1 MYKEKKFFGLLALLL
16 MGCGSMVAQSKLA
29 PMVSAYV
36 QQAKT
41 KRAASAEEQK
51 PGLFM
56 VNVQADAN
64 PDEVSGQ
71 IAGMGAEV
79 KAAMGHMLM
88 VAATAEQL
96 PEIARLEG
104 VLNIAKGTK
113 PLLKLDK
120 SRQVTHADEVQN
132 GTGEQLPQAYNGD
145 GVIIGVID
153 SGFDFTHP
161 VFKDDK
167 GNLRIKAVYMS
178 GMTYTDGK
186 GQKAVIDGKELDGT
200 LFDTPEMILDTTQ
213 LKQTNTFH
221 GTHVA
226 GCAAASPV
234 ANVKGI
240 ADGNLAGI
248 APKAELILSETYADE
263 QQNKKYEGGTTDPEV
278 LNVINAMNYMEDYA
292 KKAGKPLL
300 VTMSMNTAVGPHDGT
315 SAESLAYKNFCDKGN
330 IMTIATGNEGGD
342 NCHVHKTIDANHP
355 LKVLFSRSNEYSV
368 INYLL
373 TNKPAKIRIFLYD
386 IVKKTEVATTEPH
399 LLENGID
406 SQAAISKEGEQA
418 REDELSKDLLK
429 LMKDGDGKSR
439 YNNSGGA
446 LAVKNGI
453 GETQDPKGG
462 TRHVTSTTIQ
472 TIGLMISSDTRLG
485 VEMTANEPVE
495 QRAWIN
501 SNSGGG
507 EFENVEGFDK
517 GSADVSVGDLC
528 TTGVPISVGS
538 WTANNLVVDEPG
550 GKPEAD
556 KKETVGDISKYTSYG
571 VDYAGHQHPFV
582 LTPGNCIYS
591 ASNSF
596 LSDEFNDVIAKQDFS
611 KQFKGQTTPRSYR
624 WVRANGTSMATP
636 IAAGIIA
643 LWLQAAHDKGITL
656 TIDKVK
662 DIIKESTD
670 TDEFTQKAGIRAGYG
685 KLNAYKGL
693 LKVLGLP
700 TAISELSQHQPQGMT
715 FRIADGLLY
724 AEGAEDG
731 TAVTL
736 YNLSGTIV
744 RQSQVAG
751 GAVSLDG
758 LQSGVYA
765 VQIGRLG
772 STLIRL

>member
-16 MGCGSMVAQSKLA
+16 MGCGSMLAQSKLA

-186 GQKAVIDGKELDGT
+186 GKKAVIDGKELDGT

-315 SAESLAYKNFCDKGN
+315 SAESLAYKYFCDKGN

-472 TIGLMISSDTRLG
+472 TIGTINSSDIRLG
-485 VEMTANEPVE
+485 IEMTASEPVE

-501 SNSGGG
+501 SNSGG
-507 EFENVEGFDK
+507 EFEDVEGFDK

-550 GKPEAD
+550 EKPEAD
-556 KKETVGDISKYTSYG
+556 KKETIGDISKYTSYG
-571 VDYAGHQHPFV
+571 IDYAGHHHPFV
-582 LTPGNCIYS
+582 VTPGHCIYS

-596 LSDEFNDVIAKQDFS
+596 MDDEFNDVIADQNFS
-611 KQFKGQTTPRSYR
+611 NQFKGQTTPRSYR
-624 WVRANGTSMATP
+624 WVKANGTSMATP

-662 DIIKESTD
+662 EIIEHSTE
-670 TDEFTQKAGIRAGYG
+670 TDEFTQKAGIRAGHG
-685 KLNAYKGL
+685 KLNAYKGIL
-693 LKVLGLP
+693 YVLGLP
-700 TAISELSQHQPQGMT
+700 TAISELSQHQPQGVT
-715 FRIADGLLY
+715 FRMADSRLY

-736 YNLSGTIV
+736 YNLSGAIV
-744 RQSQVAG
+744 RQTQVAG
-751 GAVSLDG
+751 GSISLDG
-758 LQSGVYA
+758 LQRGVYA

>member
-1 MYKEKKFFGLLALLL
+1 MNRTIKYLLALLL
-16 MGCGSMVAQSKLA
+16 MHGGSMMAQNKLD
-29 PMVSAYV
+29 PMVSSYV

-41 KRAASAEEQK
+41 RRAAAAEEQR

-56 VNVQADAN
+56 LNVQAHAD
-64 PDEVSGQ
+64 PDEVSTQ
-71 IAGMGAEV
+71 ITEKGAEV

-96 PEIARLEG
+96 TDIAQLEG
-104 VLNIAKGTK
+104 VANIAIGTK

-120 SRQVTHADEVQN
+120 SRQATHTDEVQS

-153 SGFDFTHP
+153 SGFDCTHP
-161 VFKDDK
+161 VFKDEN
-167 GNLRIKAVYMS
+167 GNLRIKAAFMP
-178 GMTYTDGK
+178 GMTYTEGRGK
-186 GQKAVIDGKELDGT
+186 KAVVNGKELEGT

-213 LKQTNTFH
+213 LKQTNSFH

-234 ANVKGI
+234 ASVKGT
-240 ADGNLAGI
+240 AGGNLAGI
-248 APKAELILSETYADE
+248 APKAELIMSETYGDE
-263 QQNKKYEGGTTDPEV
+263 QQKKKYEESTTDVEV
-278 LNVINAMNYMEDYA
+278 LNVVNAMNYMEDYA
-292 KKAGKPLL
+292 KKAGKPLI
-300 VTMSMNTAVGPHDGT
+300 VTMSMNTAAGPHDGT
-315 SAESLAYKNFCDKGN
+315 SAESLAYKYFCDRGN
-330 IMTIATGNEGGD
+330 IMTIASGNEGSEK
-342 NCHVHKTIDANHP
+342 CHVHKTIDADHP
-355 LKVLFSRSNEYSV
+355 LKVVLGRDKELGF

-386 IVKKTEVATTEPH
+386 IAKKTEVATTNTHE
-399 LLENGID
+399 LVNGIN
-406 SQAAISKEGEQA
+406 SQAAISKDGEEA
-418 REDELSKDLLK
+418 EKDELSKDLLK
-429 LMKDGDGKSR
+429 LMKDSEGKSR
-439 YNNSGGA
+439 YYNSGGA

-462 TRHVTSTTIQ
+462 TRHLTSTTIQ
-472 TIGLMISSDTRLG
+472 SIGTIISSDIRLG
-485 VEMTANEPVE
+485 VEITANESIE
-495 QRAWIN
+495 QRAWII
-501 SNSGGG
+501 SDSGN
-507 EFENVEGFDK
+507 EFVDAEGFDK
-517 GSADVSVGDLC
+517 GSAEVSVGDLC

-538 WTANNLVVDEPG
+538 WSANNLIVSEPG
-550 GKPEAD
+550 EKPTTD
-556 KKETVGDISKYTSYG
+556 GKETVGDISKYTSYG
-571 VDYAGHQHPFV
+571 IDYAGHQHPFV
-582 LTPGNCIYS
+582 VTPGNCVYS

-596 LSDEFNDVIAKQDFS
+596 VDDEFNDVIADQNFS
-611 KQFKGQTTPRSYR
+611 NQFKGQTTPRSYR
-624 WVRANGTSMATP
+624 WVKSDGTSMATP

-643 LWLQAAHDKGITL
+643 LWLQAAHDKGVTL

-662 DIIKESTD
+662 EIIKESTD

-715 FRIADGLLY
+715 FRIADGRLY

-736 YNLSGTIV
+736 YNLSGSIV

>member
-1 MYKEKKFFGLLALLL
+1 MKCLLALLL
-16 MGCGSMVAQSKLA
+16 MGGGSMMAQDKLS
-29 PMVSAYV
+29 PMVSSYV

-41 KRAASAEEQK
+41 RRAAAAEEQK

-56 VNVQADAN
+56 VRVQPNAN

-153 SGFDFTHP
+153 AGFDFTHP
-161 VFKDDK
+161 IFKDDK
-167 GNLRIKAVYMS
+167 GNLRIKAAYMS
-178 GMTYTDGK
+178 GMTYTEGRGK
-186 GQKAVIDGKELDGT
+186 KAVVDGKEVDGSI
-200 LFDTPEMILDTTQ
+200 FDTPDMILDTLQ

-221 GTHVA
+221 GVHVA

-234 ANVKGI
+234 ANVKGT
-240 ADGNLAGI
+240 AGGNLAGI
-248 APKAELILSETYADE
+248 APKAELIFSDTYADE
-263 QQNKKYEGGTTDPEV
+263 QQNKKYEGSTTNVEV
-278 LNVINAMNYMEDYA
+278 LNVINAMNYMEKYA
-292 KKAGKPLL
+292 KKAGKPMI

-315 SAESLAYKNFCDKGN
+315 SAESLAYKYFCDRGN
-330 IMTIATGNEGGD
+330 IMTIASGNEGGER
-342 NCHVHKTIDANHP
+342 CHVHKTIDADHP
-355 LKVLFSRSNEYSV
+355 LKVLLSRGNSYSF

-373 TNKPAKIRIFLYD
+373 TDKPVKIRIFLYD
-386 IVKKTEVATTEPH
+386 IEKKTEVATTGTHP
-399 LLENGID
+399 LANGIN
-406 SQAAISKEGEQA
+406 SQASISKEGEEA
-418 REDELSKDLLK
+418 GEDELSKDLLK
-429 LMKDGDGKSR
+429 LMKDSEGKSR
-439 YNNSGGA
+439 YYNSGGA
-446 LAVKNGI
+446 MAVKNGI
-453 GETQDPKGG
+453 GETQDPEGG
-462 TRHVTSTTIQ
+462 NRKLTTTTIQ
-472 TIGLMISSDTRLG
+472 AIGLIMSSDIRFG
-485 VEMTANEPVE
+485 VEMTADESIE
-495 QRAWIN
+495 QRAWVN
-501 SNSGGG
+501 SDSGG
-507 EFENVEGFDK
+507 EFENVEGFDQA
-517 GSADVSVGDLC
+517 SADVSVGDLC

-538 WTANNLVVDEPG
+538 WSANNLVVSEPG
-550 GKPEAD
+550 EKPTTDA
-556 KKETVGDISKYTSYG
+556 KETVGNISRYTSYG
-571 VDYAGHQHPFV
+571 IDYAGHKHPFV
-582 LTPGNCIYS
+582 VTPGHCVYS

-596 LSDEFNDVIAKQDFS
+596 MDDEFNDVIADQNFS
-611 KQFKGQTTPRSYR
+611 NQFKGQTTPRSYR
-624 WVRANGTSMATP
+624 WVKSNGTSMATP

-662 DIIKESTD
+662 EIIEHSTD
-670 TDEFTQKAGIRAGYG
+670 TDEFTQKAGIRAGHG
-685 KLNAYKGL
+685 KLNAYKGIL
-693 LKVLGLP
+693 YVLGLP
-700 TAISELSQHQPQGMT
+700 TAISELSQHQPEGVT
-715 FRIADGLLY
+715 FRMADSRLY

-736 YNLSGTIV
+736 YNLSGAIV
-744 RQSQVAG
+744 RQTQVAG
-751 GAVSLDG
+751 GCISLDG
-758 LQSGVYA
+758 LLRGVYA

>member
-1 MYKEKKFFGLLALLL
+1 MMKRTMKCLLALLL
-16 MGCGSMVAQSKLA
+16 IGGNMMAQNKLD
-29 PMVSAYV
+29 PMVNSYV

-41 KRAASAEEQK
+41 RRAAVAEEQK

-56 VNVQADAN
+56 VRVQPNAN
-64 PDEVSGQ
+64 PDEVGGQ
-71 IAGMGAEV
+71 IVGMGAEV

-96 PEIARLEG
+96 PAIAQLEG
-104 VLNIAKGTK
+104 VTNIAIGTK
-113 PLLKLDK
+113 PLLKLDT
-120 SRQVTHADEVQN
+120 SRQVTHADEVQS
-132 GTGEQLPQAYNGD
+132 GTGEQLPQAYNGE

-161 VFKDDK
+161 VFKDEN

-178 GMTYTDGK
+178 GMTYTEGRGK
-186 GQKAVIDGKELDGT
+186 KAVVDGKEVDGS
-200 LFDTPEMILDTTQ
+200 LFDTPGMILDTLQ

-226 GCAAASPV
+226 GCAAASPI

-240 ADGNLAGI
+240 AGGNLAGI
-248 APKAELILSETYADE
+248 APKAELIMSETYGDE
-263 QQNKKYEGGTTDPEV
+263 QQKKKYEGSTTDVEV
-278 LNVINAMNYMEDYA
+278 LNVINAMNYMEEYA
-292 KKAGKPLL
+292 KKAGKPLI
-300 VTMSMNTAVGPHDGT
+300 VTMSMNTAAGPHDGT
-315 SAESLAYKNFCDKGN
+315 SAESLAYKYFCDRGN
-330 IMTIATGNEGGD
+330 IMTIASGNEGSEK
-342 NCHVHKTIDANHP
+342 CHVHKTIDADHP
-355 LKVLFSRSNEYSV
+355 LKVLLGRDNEYSF

-373 TNKPAKIRIFLYD
+373 TDKPTKIRIFLYD
-386 IVKKTEVATTEPH
+386 IAKKTEVATTNTYE
-399 LLENGID
+399 LVNGIN
-406 SQAAISKEGEQA
+406 SQAAISKDGEEA
-418 REDELSKDLLK
+418 EKDDLSKDLLK
-429 LMKDGDGKSR
+429 LMKDSEGKSR
-439 YNNSGGA
+439 YYNSGGA

-462 TRHVTSTTIQ
+462 TRLLTTTTIIV
-472 TIGLMISSDTRLG
+472 IGKIISSDIRLG
-485 VEMTANEPVE
+485 VEITANESIE

-501 SNSGGG
+501 SNSGN
-507 EFENVEGFDK
+507 EFEDAEGFDK

-538 WTANNLVVDEPG
+538 WTANNLVVDKPG
-550 GKPEAD
+550 EKPEPD
-556 KKETVGDISKYTSYG
+556 KKETVGDISSYTSYG
-571 VDYAGHQHPFV
+571 IDYAGHQHPFV
-582 LTPGNCIYS
+582 VTPGNCVYS

-596 LSDEFNDVIAKQDFS
+596 VDDEFNDVIADQNFS
-611 KQFKGQTTPRSYR
+611 NQFKGQTTPRSYR
-624 WVRANGTSMATP
+624 WVKSNGTSMATP
-636 IAAGIIA
+636 VAAGIIA

-662 DIIKESTD
+662 EIIEHSTD
-670 TDEFTQKAGIRAGYG
+670 TDEFTQKAGIRAGHG
-685 KLNAYKGL
+685 KLNAYKGIL
-693 LKVLGLP
+693 YVLGLP

-715 FRIADGLLY
+715 FRIADGRLY

-731 TAVTL
+731 TTVTL

-744 RQSQVAG
+744 RQSQVTG

-758 LQSGVYA
+758 LQPGVYA

>member
-1 MYKEKKFFGLLALLL
+1 MMKRTMKCLLALLL
-16 MGCGSMVAQSKLA
+16 IGCGSMMAQNKLD
-29 PMVSAYV
+29 PMVSSYV

-41 KRAASAEEQK
+41 RRAAAAEEQK

-56 VNVQADAN
+56 VRVQPNAN
-64 PDEVSGQ
+64 PDEVGGQ
-71 IAGMGAEV
+71 IVGMGAEV

-120 SRQVTHADEVQN
+120 SRQVTHADEVQS
-132 GTGEQLPQAYNGD
+132 GTGQQLPQAYNGE

-167 GNLRIKAVYMS
+167 GNLRIKAAFMP
-178 GMTYTDGK
+178 GMTYTEGRGK
-186 GQKAVIDGKELDGT
+186 KAVVNGKELEGT
-200 LFDTPEMILDTTQ
+200 LFDIPDMILDTTQ
-213 LKQTNTFH
+213 LKQTNSFH

-234 ANVKGI
+234 ASVKGT
-240 ADGNLAGI
+240 AGGHLAGI
-248 APKAELILSETYADE
+248 APKAELIMCETYGDE
-263 QQNKKYEGGTTDPEV
+263 QQKKKYEGSTTDVEV
-278 LNVINAMNYMEDYA
+278 LNVVNAMNYMEDYA
-292 KKAGKPLL
+292 KKAGKPLI
-300 VTMSMNTAVGPHDGT
+300 VTMSMNTAAGPHDGT
-315 SAESLAYKNFCDKGN
+315 SAESLAYKYFCDRGN
-330 IMTIATGNEGGD
+330 IMTIASGNEGSEK
-342 NCHVHKTIDANHP
+342 CHVHKTIDADHP
-355 LKVLFSRSNEYSV
+355 LKVLLGRDKELGF

-386 IVKKTEVATTEPH
+386 IAKKTEVATTNTHE
-399 LLENGID
+399 LVNGIN
-406 SQAAISKEGEQA
+406 SQAVISKDGEEA
-418 REDELSKDLLK
+418 EKDELSKDLLK
-429 LMKDGDGKSR
+429 LMKDSEGKSR
-439 YNNSGGA
+439 YYNSGGA

-462 TRHVTSTTIQ
+462 TRHLTSTTIQ
-472 TIGLMISSDTRLG
+472 SIGTIISSDIRLG
-485 VEMTANEPVE
+485 VEITANESIE
-495 QRAWIN
+495 QRAWII
-501 SNSGGG
+501 SDSGN
-507 EFENVEGFDK
+507 EFVDAEGFDK
-517 GSADVSVGDLC
+517 GSSDVSVGDLC

-538 WTANNLVVDEPG
+538 WSANNLIVSEPG
-550 GKPEAD
+550 EKPTTD
-556 KKETVGDISKYTSYG
+556 GKETVGDISKYTSYG
-571 VDYAGHQHPFV
+571 IDYAGHQHPFV
-582 LTPGNCIYS
+582 VTPGNCVYS

-596 LSDEFNDVIAKQDFS
+596 VDDEFNDVIADQNFS
-611 KQFKGQTTPRSYR
+611 NQFKGQTTPRSYR
-624 WVRANGTSMATP
+624 WVKSNGTSMATP
-636 IAAGIIA
+636 VAAGIIA
-643 LWLQAAHDKGITL
+643 LWLQAARDKGITL

-662 DIIKESTD
+662 EIIEHSTD
-670 TDEFTQKAGIRAGYG
+670 TDEFTQKAGIRAGHG
-685 KLNAYKGL
+685 KLNAYKGIL
-693 LKVLGLP
+693 YVLGLP

-715 FRIADGLLY
+715 FRIADGRLY

-744 RQSQVAG
+744 RQSQVTG

-758 LQSGVYA
+758 LQPGVYA

>member
-1 MYKEKKFFGLLALLL
+1 MYKEKKIFGLLALLL

-120 SRQVTHADEVQN
+120 SRQVTHADEVQS

-186 GQKAVIDGKELDGT
+186 GEKAVIDGKELDGT

-315 SAESLAYKNFCDKGN
+315 SAESLAYKYFCDKGN

-342 NCHVHKTIDANHP
+342 NCHVHKTIDADHP
-355 LKVLFSRSNEYSV
+355 LKVLFSRSNEYSFF
-368 INYLL
+368 NYLL
-373 TNKPAKIRIFLYD
+373 TDKHVKIRIFLYD
-386 IVKKTEVATTEPH
+386 IEKKTEVATTNTYD
-399 LLENGID
+399 LENGID

-418 REDELSKDLLK
+418 RKDELSKDLLK

-439 YNNSGGA
+439 YNNSGGV

-472 TIGLMISSDTRLG
+472 TIGTINSSDIRLG
-485 VEMTANEPVE
+485 IEMTANEPVE

-550 GKPEAD
+550 EKPEAD
-556 KKETVGDISKYTSYG
+556 KKETIGDISKYTSYG
-571 VDYAGHQHPFV
+571 IDYAGHHHPFV
-582 LTPGNCIYS
+582 VTPGHCIYS

-596 LSDEFNDVIAKQDFS
+596 MDDEFNDVIADQNFS
-611 KQFKGQTTPRSYR
+611 NQFKGQTTPRSYR
-624 WVRANGTSMATP
+624 WVKANGTSMATP

-662 DIIKESTD
+662 EIIEHSTE
-670 TDEFTQKAGIRAGYG
+670 TDEFTQKAGIRAGHG
-685 KLNAYKGL
+685 KLNAYKGIL
-693 LKVLGLP
+693 YVLGLP
-700 TAISELSQHQPQGMT
+700 TAISELSQHQPQGVT
-715 FRIADGLLY
+715 FRMADSRLY

-736 YNLSGTIV
+736 YNLSGAIV
-744 RQSQVAG
+744 RQTQVAG
-751 GAVSLDG
+751 GSISLDG
-758 LQSGVYA
+758 LQRGVYA

>member
-1 MYKEKKFFGLLALLL
+1 M
-16 MGCGSMVAQSKLA
+16 
-29 PMVSAYV
+29 
-36 QQAKT
+36 
-41 KRAASAEEQK
+41 
-51 PGLFM
+51 
-56 VNVQADAN
+56 
-64 PDEVSGQ
+64 
-71 IAGMGAEV
+71 
-79 KAAMGHMLM
+79 
-88 VAATAEQL
+88 
-96 PEIARLEG
+96 
-104 VLNIAKGTK
+104 NIAKGTK

-167 GNLRIKAVYMS
+167 GNLRIKAAYMS
-178 GMTYTDGK
+178 GMTYTEGR
-186 GQKAVIDGKELDGT
+186 GNKAVVDGKELEGT
-200 LFDTPEMILDTTQ
+200 LFDTPEMILDTTK

-315 SAESLAYKNFCDKGN
+315 SAESLAYKYFCDRGN

-386 IVKKTEVATTEPH
+386 IAKKTEVATTNTYD
-399 LLENGID
+399 LVNGI
-406 SQAAISKEGEQA
+406 SSKAAISKDGEDA
-418 REDELSKDLLK
+418 EKYELSKDLLK

-439 YNNSGGA
+439 YYNSGGA

-472 TIGLMISSDTRLG
+472 SIGTIISSDIRLG
-485 VEMTANEPVE
+485 VEITANESIE

-611 KQFKGQTTPRSYR
+611 NQFKGQTTPRSYR

-662 DIIKESTD
+662 DIIKESTE

-715 FRIADGLLY
+715 FRIADGRLY

-744 RQSQVAG
+744 RQSLVTG

-758 LQSGVYA
+758 LQRGVYA

>member
-1 MYKEKKFFGLLALLL
+1 MICLLALLL
-16 MGCGSMVAQSKLA
+16 MGGGSMMAQNKLA
-29 PMVSAYV
+29 PMVSSYV

-41 KRAASAEEQK
+41 RRAAAAGEQK

-56 VNVQADAN
+56 VRVQPDAN

-71 IAGMGAEV
+71 IVGMGAEV
-79 KAAMGHMLM
+79 KAAMGWMLM

-167 GNLRIKAVYMS
+167 GNLRIKAAYMS
-178 GMTYTDGK
+178 GMTYTEGRGK
-186 GQKAVIDGKELDGT
+186 KAVVDGKELEGT
-200 LFDTPEMILDTTQ
+200 LFDIPEMILDTTK

-240 ADGNLAGI
+240 ADGHLAGI
-248 APKAELILSETYADE
+248 APKAELIMCETYGDE
-263 QQNKKYEGGTTDPEV
+263 QQKKKYEGSTTDVEV
-278 LNVINAMNYMEDYA
+278 LNVVNAMNYMEDYA
-292 KKAGKPLL
+292 KKAGKPLI
-300 VTMSMNTAVGPHDGT
+300 VTMSMNTAAGPHDGT
-315 SAESLAYKNFCDKGN
+315 SAESLAYKYFCDKGN

-355 LKVLFSRSNEYSV
+355 LKVLLGRDKEFGF

-386 IVKKTEVATTEPH
+386 IAKKTEVATTNTYE
-399 LLENGID
+399 LVNGIN
-406 SQAAISKEGEQA
+406 SQAAISKDGEEA
-418 REDELSKDLLK
+418 EEDELSKDLLK
-429 LMKDGDGKSR
+429 LMKDSEGKSR
-439 YNNSGGA
+439 YYNSGGA

-472 TIGLMISSDTRLG
+472 SIGTIISSDIRLG
-485 VEMTANEPVE
+485 VEITANESIE

-538 WTANNLVVDEPG
+538 WTANNLVVDKPG
-550 GKPEAD
+550 EKPEPD
-556 KKETVGDISKYTSYG
+556 KKETIGDISKYTSYG
-571 VDYAGHQHPFV
+571 IDYAGHQHPFV
-582 LTPGNCIYS
+582 VTPGNCVYS

-596 LSDEFNDVIAKQDFS
+596 VDDEFNDVIAKQDFS
-611 KQFKGQTTPRSYR
+611 NQFKGQTTPRSYR
-624 WVRANGTSMATP
+624 WVKSDGTSMATP

-662 DIIKESTD
+662 DIIKESTE

-700 TAISELSQHQPQGMT
+700 TAISDLSQHQPQGMT
-715 FRIADGLLY
+715 FRIADGRLY

-758 LQSGVYA
+758 LQPGVYA

>member
-1 MYKEKKFFGLLALLL
+1 MKRTMKCLLALLL
-16 MGCGSMVAQSKLA
+16 IGCGSMMAQNKLD
-29 PMVSAYV
+29 PMVSSYV

-41 KRAASAEEQK
+41 RRAAAAEEQK

-56 VNVQADAN
+56 VRVQPNAN

-120 SRQVTHADEVQN
+120 SRQVTHADEVQS
-132 GTGEQLPQAYNGD
+132 GTGQQLPQAYNGE

-167 GNLRIKAVYMS
+167 GNLRIKAAFMP
-178 GMTYTDGK
+178 GMTYTEGRGK
-186 GQKAVIDGKELDGT
+186 KAVVNGKELEGT
-200 LFDTPEMILDTTQ
+200 LFDIPDMILDTTQ
-213 LKQTNTFH
+213 LKQTNSFH

-234 ANVKGI
+234 ASVKGT
-240 ADGNLAGI
+240 AGGHLAGI
-248 APKAELILSETYADE
+248 APKAELIMCETYGDE
-263 QQNKKYEGGTTDPEV
+263 QQKKKYEGSTTDVEV
-278 LNVINAMNYMEDYA
+278 LNVVNAMNYMEDYA
-292 KKAGKPLL
+292 KKAGKPLI
-300 VTMSMNTAVGPHDGT
+300 VTMSMNTAAGPHDGT
-315 SAESLAYKNFCDKGN
+315 SAESLAYKYFCDRGN
-330 IMTIATGNEGGD
+330 IMTIASGNEGSEK
-342 NCHVHKTIDANHP
+342 CHVHKMIDADHP
-355 LKVLFSRSNEYSV
+355 LKVLLGRDKELGF

-386 IVKKTEVATTEPH
+386 IAKKTEVATTNTHE
-399 LLENGID
+399 LVNGIN
-406 SQAAISKEGEQA
+406 SQAVISKDGEEA
-418 REDELSKDLLK
+418 EKDELSKDLLK
-429 LMKDGDGKSR
+429 LMKDSEGKSR
-439 YNNSGGA
+439 YYNSGGA

-462 TRHVTSTTIQ
+462 TRHLTSTTIQ
-472 TIGLMISSDTRLG
+472 SIGTIISSDIRLG
-485 VEMTANEPVE
+485 VEITANESIE
-495 QRAWIN
+495 QRAWII
-501 SNSGGG
+501 SDSGN
-507 EFENVEGFDK
+507 EFVDAEGFDK
-517 GSADVSVGDLC
+517 GSSDVSVGDLC

-538 WTANNLVVDEPG
+538 WSANKLIVSEPG
-550 GKPEAD
+550 EKPTTD
-556 KKETVGDISKYTSYG
+556 GKETVGDISKYTSYG
-571 VDYAGHQHPFV
+571 IDYAGHQHPFV
-582 LTPGNCIYS
+582 VTPGNCVYS

-596 LSDEFNDVIAKQDFS
+596 VDDEFNDVIADQNFS
-611 KQFKGQTTPRSYR
+611 NQFKGQTTPRSYR
-624 WVRANGTSMATP
+624 WVKSNGTSMATP
-636 IAAGIIA
+636 VAAGIIA
-643 LWLQAAHDKGITL
+643 LWLQAARDKGITL

-662 DIIKESTD
+662 EIIEHSTD
-670 TDEFTQKAGIRAGYG
+670 TDEFTQKAGIRAGHG
-685 KLNAYKGL
+685 KLNAYKGIL
-693 LKVLGLP
+693 YVLGLP

-715 FRIADGLLY
+715 FRIADGRLY

-744 RQSQVAG
+744 RQSQVTG

-758 LQSGVYA
+758 LQPGVYA

>member
-1 MYKEKKFFGLLALLL
+1 MMKRTMKCLLALLL
-16 MGCGSMVAQSKLA
+16 IGCGSMMAQNKLD
-29 PMVSAYV
+29 PMVSSYV

-41 KRAASAEEQK
+41 RRAAAAGEQK

-56 VNVQADAN
+56 VRVQPNAN
-64 PDEVSGQ
+64 PDEVGGQ
-71 IAGMGAEV
+71 IVGMGAEV

-88 VAATAEQL
+88 VAATAKQL
-96 PEIARLEG
+96 QEIARLEG

-120 SRQVTHADEVQN
+120 SRQVTHADEVQS
-132 GTGEQLPQAYNGD
+132 GTGQQLPQAYNGD

-167 GNLRIKAVYMS
+167 GNLRIKAAYMS
-178 GMTYTDGK
+178 GMTYTEGRGK
-186 GQKAVIDGKELDGT
+186 KAVVDGKELEGT
-200 LFDTPEMILDTTQ
+200 LFDIPDMILDTTQ

-248 APKAELILSETYADE
+248 APKAELIMCETYGDE
-263 QQNKKYEGGTTDPEV
+263 QQKKKYEGGTTDPEV
-278 LNVINAMNYMEDYA
+278 LNVVNAMNYMEDYA
-292 KKAGKPLL
+292 KKAGKPLI
-300 VTMSMNTAVGPHDGT
+300 VTMSMNTAAGPHDGT
-315 SAESLAYKNFCDKGN
+315 SAESLAYKYFCDKGN

-342 NCHVHKTIDANHP
+342 NCHVHKTIDADHP
-355 LKVLFSRSNEYSV
+355 LKVVLGRDKEFGF

-386 IVKKTEVATTEPH
+386 IAKKTEVATTNTYE
-399 LLENGID
+399 LVNGIN
-406 SQAAISKEGEQA
+406 SQAAISKDGEEA
-418 REDELSKDLLK
+418 EEDELSKDLLK
-429 LMKDGDGKSR
+429 LMKDSEGKSR
-439 YNNSGGA
+439 YYNSGGA

-472 TIGLMISSDTRLG
+472 SIGTIISSDIRLG
-485 VEMTANEPVE
+485 VEITANESIE

-538 WTANNLVVDEPG
+538 WTANNLVVDKPG
-550 GKPEAD
+550 EKPEPD

-571 VDYAGHQHPFV
+571 IDYAGHQHPFV
-582 LTPGNCIYS
+582 VTPGNCVYS

-596 LSDEFNDVIAKQDFS
+596 VDDEFNDVIAKQDFS

-624 WVRANGTSMATP
+624 WVKSNGTSMATP

-715 FRIADGLLY
+715 FRIADGRLY

-758 LQSGVYA
+758 LQPGVYA

>member
-1 MYKEKKFFGLLALLL
+1 MYKQKKFFGLLALLL
-16 MGCGSMVAQSKLA
+16 MGCGSMLAQSKLA

-186 GQKAVIDGKELDGT
+186 GKKAVIDGKELDGT

-278 LNVINAMNYMEDYA
+278 LNVINAMNYMEDCA

-429 LMKDGDGKSR
+429 LMKDSEGKSR

-462 TRHVTSTTIQ
+462 TRHVASTTIQ
-472 TIGLMISSDTRLG
+472 SIGTIISSDIRLG
-485 VEMTANEPVE
+485 VEMTADEPVE

-501 SNSGGG
+501 SNSGGA

-550 GKPEAD
+550 EKPTTDAR
-556 KKETVGDISKYTSYG
+556 ETVGNISRYTSYG
-571 VDYAGHQHPFV
+571 IDYAGHHHPFV
-582 LTPGNCIYS
+582 VTPGHCIYS

-596 LSDEFNDVIAKQDFS
+596 MDDEFNDVIADQNFS
-611 KQFKGQTTPRSYR
+611 NQFKGQTTPRSYR
-624 WVRANGTSMATP
+624 WVKANGTSMATP

-656 TIDKVK
+656 TINKVK
-662 DIIKESTD
+662 EIIEHSTD
-670 TDEFTQKAGIRAGYG
+670 TDEFTQKAGIRAGHG
-685 KLNAYKGL
+685 KLNAYKGIL
-693 LKVLGLP
+693 YVLGLP
-700 TAISELSQHQPQGMT
+700 TAISELSQHQPQGVT
-715 FRIADGLLY
+715 FRMADSRLY

-736 YNLSGTIV
+736 YNLSGAIV
-744 RQSQVAG
+744 RQTQVAG
-751 GAVSLDG
+751 GSISLDG
-758 LQSGVYA
+758 LQRGVYA

>member
-1 MYKEKKFFGLLALLL
+1 MKRTMKCLLALLL
-16 MGCGSMVAQSKLA
+16 IGCGSMMAQNKLD
-29 PMVSAYV
+29 PMVSSYV

-41 KRAASAEEQK
+41 RRAAAAEEQK

-56 VNVQADAN
+56 VRVQPNAN

-120 SRQVTHADEVQN
+120 SRQVTHADEVQS
-132 GTGEQLPQAYNGD
+132 GTGQQLPQAYNGE

-167 GNLRIKAVYMS
+167 GNLRIKAAFMP
-178 GMTYTDGK
+178 GMTYTEGRGK
-186 GQKAVIDGKELDGT
+186 KAVVNGKELEGT
-200 LFDTPEMILDTTQ
+200 LFDIPDMILDTTQ
-213 LKQTNTFH
+213 LKQTNSFH

-234 ANVKGI
+234 ASVKGT
-240 ADGNLAGI
+240 AGGHLAGI
-248 APKAELILSETYADE
+248 APKAELIMCETYGDE
-263 QQNKKYEGGTTDPEV
+263 QQKKKYEGSTTDVEV
-278 LNVINAMNYMEDYA
+278 LNVVNAMNYMEGYA
-292 KKAGKPLL
+292 KKAGKPLI
-300 VTMSMNTAVGPHDGT
+300 VTMSMNTAAGPHDGT
-315 SAESLAYKNFCDKGN
+315 SAESLAYKYFCDRGN
-330 IMTIATGNEGGD
+330 IMTIASGNEGSEK
-342 NCHVHKTIDANHP
+342 CHVHKTIDADHP
-355 LKVLFSRSNEYSV
+355 LKVLLGRDKELGF

-386 IVKKTEVATTEPH
+386 IAKKTEVATTNTHE
-399 LLENGID
+399 LVNGIN
-406 SQAAISKEGEQA
+406 SQAVISKDGEEA
-418 REDELSKDLLK
+418 EKDELSKDLLK
-429 LMKDGDGKSR
+429 LMKDSEGKSR
-439 YNNSGGA
+439 YYNSGGA

-462 TRHVTSTTIQ
+462 TRHLTSTTIQ
-472 TIGLMISSDTRLG
+472 SIGTIISSDIRLG
-485 VEMTANEPVE
+485 VEITANESIE
-495 QRAWIN
+495 QRAWII
-501 SNSGGG
+501 SDSGN
-507 EFENVEGFDK
+507 EFVDAEGFDK
-517 GSADVSVGDLC
+517 GSSDVSVGDLC

-538 WTANNLVVDEPG
+538 WSANKLIVSEPG
-550 GKPEAD
+550 EKPTTD
-556 KKETVGDISKYTSYG
+556 GKETVGDISKYTSYG
-571 VDYAGHQHPFV
+571 IDYAGHQHPFV
-582 LTPGNCIYS
+582 VTPGNCVYS

-596 LSDEFNDVIAKQDFS
+596 VDDEFNDVIADQNFS
-611 KQFKGQTTPRSYR
+611 NQFKGQTTPRSYR
-624 WVRANGTSMATP
+624 WVKSNGTSMATP
-636 IAAGIIA
+636 VAAGIIA
-643 LWLQAAHDKGITL
+643 LWLQAARDKGITL

-662 DIIKESTD
+662 EIIEHSTD
-670 TDEFTQKAGIRAGYG
+670 TDEFTQKAGIRAGHG
-685 KLNAYKGL
+685 KLNAYKGIL
-693 LKVLGLP
+693 YVLGLP

-715 FRIADGLLY
+715 FRIADGRLY

-744 RQSQVAG
+744 RQSQVTG

-758 LQSGVYA
+758 LQPGVYA

>member
-1 MYKEKKFFGLLALLL
+1 MNRTIKYLLALLL
-16 MGCGSMVAQSKLA
+16 MGGGSMMAQNKLD
-29 PMVSAYV
+29 PMVSSYV

-41 KRAASAEEQK
+41 RRAAAAEEQK

-56 VNVQADAN
+56 VNVQAHAD
-64 PDEVSGQ
+64 PDEVSTQ
-71 IAGMGAEV
+71 ITERGAEV
-79 KAAMGHMLM
+79 KAAMGRMLM

-96 PEIARLEG
+96 TDIAQLEG
-104 VLNIAKGTK
+104 VANIAIGTK

-120 SRQVTHADEVQN
+120 SRQATHTDEVQS
-132 GTGEQLPQAYNGD
+132 GTGEQLPQAYNGE

-153 SGFDFTHP
+153 SGFDCTHP
-161 VFKDDK
+161 VFKDEN

-178 GMTYTDGK
+178 GMTYTEGK
-186 GQKAVIDGKELDGT
+186 GKKAVIDGKEVDGS
-200 LFDTPEMILDTTQ
+200 LFDTPEMILDTLQ

-226 GCAAASPV
+226 GCAAASPKP
-234 ANVKGI
+234 NVKGI
-240 ADGNLAGI
+240 AGGSLAGI
-248 APKAELILSETYADE
+248 APKAELIFSETYGDE
-263 QQNKKYEGGTTDPEV
+263 QQNKKYEGSTTNVEV
-278 LNVINAMNYMEDYA
+278 LNVINAMNYMEEYA
-292 KKAGKPLL
+292 KKAGKPLI

-315 SAESLAYKNFCDKGN
+315 SAESLAYKYFCERGN
-330 IMTIATGNEGGD
+330 IMTIASGNEGGEK
-342 NCHVHKTIDANHP
+342 CHVHKTINADHP
-355 LKVLFSRSNEYSV
+355 LKVLLGRDNEYSF

-373 TNKPAKIRIFLYD
+373 TDKPVKIRIFLYD
-386 IVKKTEVATTEPH
+386 IAKKTEVATTNTYE
-399 LLENGID
+399 LVNGIN
-406 SQAAISKEGEQA
+406 SQAAISKDGEEA
-418 REDELSKDLLK
+418 EKDDLSKDLLK
-429 LMKDGDGKSR
+429 LMKDSEGKSR
-439 YNNSGGA
+439 YYNSGGA
-446 LAVKNGI
+446 MAVKNGI
-453 GETQDPKGG
+453 GETQNPEGG
-462 TRHVTSTTIQ
+462 TRQLTTTTIQ
-472 TIGLMISSDTRLG
+472 SIGLMMSSDIRFG
-485 VEMTANEPVE
+485 VEMTADESVE

-501 SNSGGG
+501 SDSGC
-507 EFENVEGFDK
+507 EFEDAEGFDK
-517 GSADVSVGDLC
+517 ASADVSVGDLC

-538 WTANNLVVDEPG
+538 WSANNLIVSEPG
-550 GKPEAD
+550 EKPTTD
-556 KKETVGDISKYTSYG
+556 GKETVGEISRYTSYG
-571 VDYAGHQHPFV
+571 TDYAGHQHPFV
-582 LTPGNCIYS
+582 VTPGNCVYS

-596 LSDEFNDVIAKQDFS
+596 LDDEFNDVIADQNFS
-611 KQFKGQTTPRSYR
+611 NQFKGQATPRSYR
-624 WVRANGTSMATP
+624 WVKANGTSMATP

-662 DIIKESTD
+662 EIIKESTD

-715 FRIADGLLY
+715 FRIADGRLY

-744 RQSQVAG
+744 RQSQVTG
-751 GAVSLDG
+751 GAISLDG
-758 LQSGVYA
+758 LQPGVYA

>member
-1 MYKEKKFFGLLALLL
+1 MKRTMKCLLALLL
-16 MGCGSMVAQSKLA
+16 MGGGSMMAQNKLD
-29 PMVSAYV
+29 PMVSSYV

-41 KRAASAEEQK
+41 RRAAAAEEQK

-56 VNVQADAN
+56 VNVQAHAD
-64 PDEVSGQ
+64 PDEVSTQ
-71 IAGMGAEV
+71 ITEKGAEV

-167 GNLRIKAVYMS
+167 GNLRIKAAYMS
-178 GMTYTDGK
+178 GMTYTEGRGK
-186 GQKAVIDGKELDGT
+186 KAVVDGKELEGT
-200 LFDTPEMILDTTQ
+200 LFDTPEMILDTTK

-240 ADGNLAGI
+240 ADGHLAGI

-315 SAESLAYKNFCDKGN
+315 SAESLAYKYFCDRGN

-373 TNKPAKIRIFLYD
+373 TDKHVKIRIFLYD
-386 IVKKTEVATTEPH
+386 IEKKTEVATTNTYD
-399 LLENGID
+399 LENGI
-406 SQAAISKEGEQA
+406 SSKAAISKDGEDA
-418 REDELSKDLLK
+418 EKDELSKDLLK
-429 LMKDGDGKSR
+429 LMKDSEGKSR
-439 YNNSGGA
+439 YYNSGGA
-446 LAVKNGI
+446 MAVKNGI

-472 TIGLMISSDTRLG
+472 SIGLMISSDIRLG
-485 VEMTANEPVE
+485 IEITANESIE

-662 DIIKESTD
+662 EIIKESTD

-715 FRIADGLLY
+715 FRIADGRLY

-744 RQSQVAG
+744 RQSLVTG

-758 LQSGVYA
+758 LQPGVYA

>member
-1 MYKEKKFFGLLALLL
+1 MMKRTMKCLLALLL
-16 MGCGSMVAQSKLA
+16 IGCGSMMAQNKLD
-29 PMVSAYV
+29 PMVSSYV

-41 KRAASAEEQK
+41 RRAAAAEEQK

-56 VNVQADAN
+56 VRVQPNAN

-120 SRQVTHADEVQN
+120 SRQVTHADEVQS
-132 GTGEQLPQAYNGD
+132 GTGQQLPQAYNGE

-167 GNLRIKAVYMS
+167 GNLRIKAAFMP
-178 GMTYTDGK
+178 GMTYTEGRGK
-186 GQKAVIDGKELDGT
+186 KAVVNGKELEGT
-200 LFDTPEMILDTTQ
+200 LFDIPDMILDTTQ
-213 LKQTNTFH
+213 LKQTNSFH

-234 ANVKGI
+234 ASVKGT
-240 ADGNLAGI
+240 AGGHLAGI
-248 APKAELILSETYADE
+248 APKAELIMCETYGDE
-263 QQNKKYEGGTTDPEV
+263 QQKKKYEGSTTDVEV
-278 LNVINAMNYMEDYA
+278 LNVVNAMNYMEDYA
-292 KKAGKPLL
+292 KKAGKPLI
-300 VTMSMNTAVGPHDGT
+300 VTMSMNTAAGPHDGT
-315 SAESLAYKNFCDKGN
+315 SAESLAYKYFCDRGN
-330 IMTIATGNEGGD
+330 IMTIASGNEGSEK
-342 NCHVHKTIDANHP
+342 CHVHKMIDADHP
-355 LKVLFSRSNEYSV
+355 LKVLLGRDKELGF

-386 IVKKTEVATTEPH
+386 IAKKTEVATTNTHE
-399 LLENGID
+399 LVNGIN
-406 SQAAISKEGEQA
+406 SQAVISKDGEEA
-418 REDELSKDLLK
+418 EKDELSKDLLK
-429 LMKDGDGKSR
+429 LMKDSEGKSR
-439 YNNSGGA
+439 YYNSGGA

-462 TRHVTSTTIQ
+462 TRHLTSTTIQ
-472 TIGLMISSDTRLG
+472 SIGTIISSDIRLG
-485 VEMTANEPVE
+485 VEITANESIE
-495 QRAWIN
+495 QRAWII
-501 SNSGGG
+501 SDSGN
-507 EFENVEGFDK
+507 EFVDAEGFDK
-517 GSADVSVGDLC
+517 GSSDVSVGDLC

-538 WTANNLVVDEPG
+538 WSANKLIVSEPG
-550 GKPEAD
+550 EKPTTD
-556 KKETVGDISKYTSYG
+556 GKETVGDISKYTSYG
-571 VDYAGHQHPFV
+571 IDYAGHQHPFV
-582 LTPGNCIYS
+582 VTPGNCVYS

-596 LSDEFNDVIAKQDFS
+596 VDDEFNDVIADQNFS
-611 KQFKGQTTPRSYR
+611 NQFKGQTTPRSYR
-624 WVRANGTSMATP
+624 WVKSNGTSMATP
-636 IAAGIIA
+636 VAAGIIA
-643 LWLQAAHDKGITL
+643 LWLQAARDKGITL

-662 DIIKESTD
+662 EIIEHSTD
-670 TDEFTQKAGIRAGYG
+670 TDEFTQKAGIRAGHG
-685 KLNAYKGL
+685 KLNAYKGIL
-693 LKVLGLP
+693 YVLGLP

-715 FRIADGLLY
+715 FRIADGRLY

-744 RQSQVAG
+744 RQSQVTG

-758 LQSGVYA
+758 LQPGVYA

>member
-1 MYKEKKFFGLLALLL
+1 MMKRTMKCLLALLL
-16 MGCGSMVAQSKLA
+16 TGCGSMMAQNKLD
-29 PMVSAYV
+29 PMVSSYV

-41 KRAASAEEQK
+41 RRAAAAEEQK

-56 VNVQADAN
+56 VRVQPNAN
-64 PDEVSGQ
+64 PDEVGGQ
-71 IAGMGAEV
+71 IVGMGAEV

-96 PEIARLEG
+96 QEIAQLEG
-104 VLNIAKGTK
+104 VLNIAKGSK

-132 GTGEQLPQAYNGD
+132 GTGEQLPQAYNGE

-161 VFKDDK
+161 VFKDEN

-178 GMTYTDGK
+178 GMTYTEGRGK
-186 GQKAVIDGKELDGT
+186 KAVVDGKEVDGS
-200 LFDTPEMILDTTQ
+200 LFDTPEMILDTLQ

-226 GCAAASPV
+226 GCAAASPI

-240 ADGNLAGI
+240 AGGNLAGI
-248 APKAELILSETYADE
+248 APKAELIMSETYGDE
-263 QQNKKYEGGTTDPEV
+263 QQKKKYEGSTTDVEV
-278 LNVINAMNYMEDYA
+278 LNVINAMNYMEEYA
-292 KKAGKPLL
+292 KKAGKPLI
-300 VTMSMNTAVGPHDGT
+300 VTMSMNTAAGPHDGT
-315 SAESLAYKNFCDKGN
+315 SAESLAYKYFCDRGN
-330 IMTIATGNEGGD
+330 IMTIASGNEGSEK
-342 NCHVHKTIDANHP
+342 CHVHKTIDADHP
-355 LKVLFSRSNEYSV
+355 LKVLLGRDNEFGF
-368 INYLL
+368 INYML
-373 TNKPAKIRIFLYD
+373 TDKPTKIRIFLYD
-386 IVKKTEVATTEPH
+386 IAKKTEVATTNTYE
-399 LLENGID
+399 LVNGIN
-406 SQAAISKEGEQA
+406 SQAAISKEGEEA
-418 REDELSKDLLK
+418 GEDELSKDLLK
-429 LMKDGDGKSR
+429 LMKDNEGKSR
-439 YNNSGGA
+439 YYNSGGA

-462 TRHVTSTTIQ
+462 TRLLTTTTIIV
-472 TIGLMISSDTRLG
+472 IGKIISSDIRFG
-485 VEMTANEPVE
+485 VEITANESIE

-501 SNSGGG
+501 SDSGN
-507 EFENVEGFDK
+507 EFEDAEGFDK

-538 WTANNLVVDEPG
+538 WTANNLVVDKPG
-550 GKPEAD
+550 EKPEPD

-571 VDYAGHQHPFV
+571 IDYAGHQHPFV
-582 LTPGNCIYS
+582 VTPGNCVYS

-596 LSDEFNDVIAKQDFS
+596 VDDEFNDVIADQNFS
-611 KQFKGQTTPRSYR
+611 NQFKGQTTPRSYR
-624 WVRANGTSMATP
+624 WVKSNGTSMATP
-636 IAAGIIA
+636 VAAGIIA

-662 DIIKESTD
+662 EIIEHSTD
-670 TDEFTQKAGIRAGYG
+670 TDEFTQKAGIRAGHG
-685 KLNAYKGL
+685 KLNAYKGIL
-693 LKVLGLP
+693 YVLGLP

-715 FRIADGLLY
+715 FRIADGRLY

-744 RQSQVAG
+744 RQSQVTG

-758 LQSGVYA
+758 LQPGVYA

>member
-1 MYKEKKFFGLLALLL
+1 MYKEKKIFGLLAFLL

-120 SRQVTHADEVQN
+120 SRQVTHTDEVQS
-132 GTGEQLPQAYNGD
+132 GTDEQLPQAYNGD

-153 SGFDFTHP
+153 SGFDCTHP
-161 VFKDDK
+161 VFKDEN

-186 GQKAVIDGKELDGT
+186 GKKAVVDGKELEGT
-200 LFDTPEMILDTTQ
+200 LFDTPEMILDTTK

-240 ADGNLAGI
+240 ADGHLAGI

-315 SAESLAYKNFCDKGN
+315 SAESLAYKYFCDKGN

-355 LKVLFSRSNEYSV
+355 LKVLFSRSNEYSFF
-368 INYLL
+368 NYLL
-373 TNKPAKIRIFLYD
+373 TDKHVKIRIFLYD
-386 IVKKTEVATTEPH
+386 IVKKTEVATTKTH
-399 LLENGID
+399 LLANGID
-406 SQAAISKEGEQA
+406 SQAAISKEGEKA

-429 LMKDGDGKSR
+429 LMKDSEGKSR

-446 LAVKNGI
+446 LAVINGI

-472 TIGLMISSDTRLG
+472 SIGLLISSDTRLG
-485 VEMTANEPVE
+485 VEMTADESVE

-550 GKPEAD
+550 EKPEAD
-556 KKETVGDISKYTSYG
+556 KRETIGDISKYTSYG
-571 VDYAGHQHPFV
+571 IDYAGHQHPFV
-582 LTPGNCIYS
+582 VTPGHCIYS

-596 LSDEFNDVIAKQDFS
+596 MDDEFNDVIADQNFS
-611 KQFKGQTTPRSYR
+611 NQFKGQTTPRSYR
-624 WVRANGTSMATP
+624 WVKANGTSMATP

-662 DIIKESTD
+662 EIIEHSTE
-670 TDEFTQKAGIRAGYG
+670 TDEFTQKAGIRAGHG
-685 KLNAYKGL
+685 KLNAYKGIL
-693 LKVLGLP
+693 YVLGLP
-700 TAISELSQHQPQGMT
+700 TAISELSQHQPQGVT
-715 FRIADGLLY
+715 FRMADSRLY

-736 YNLSGTIV
+736 YNLSGAIV
-744 RQSQVAG
+744 RQTQVAG
-751 GAVSLDG
+751 GSISLDG
-758 LQSGVYA
+758 LQRGVYA

>member
-1 MYKEKKFFGLLALLL
+1 MYKQKKFFGLLALLL
-16 MGCGSMVAQSKLA
+16 MGCGSMLAQSKLA

-104 VLNIAKGTK
+104 VLNIAIGTK

-120 SRQVTHADEVQN
+120 SRQATHTDEVQN

-186 GQKAVIDGKELDGT
+186 GKKAVIDGKELDGT

-234 ANVKGI
+234 ANVKGT
-240 ADGNLAGI
+240 AGGHLAGI

-373 TNKPAKIRIFLYD
+373 TDKPTKIRIFLYD

-429 LMKDGDGKSR
+429 LMKDDDGKSR

-472 TIGLMISSDTRLG
+472 TIGTINSSDIRLG
-485 VEMTANEPVE
+485 IEMTANEPVE
-495 QRAWIN
+495 QRAWMN

-550 GKPEAD
+550 EKPEAD
-556 KKETVGDISKYTSYG
+556 ARETVGNISRYTSYG
-571 VDYAGHQHPFV
+571 IDYADHHHPFV
-582 LTPGNCIYS
+582 VTPGHCIYS

-596 LSDEFNDVIAKQDFS
+596 MDDEFNDVIADQNFS
-611 KQFKGQTTPRSYR
+611 NQFKGQTTPRSYR
-624 WVRANGTSMATP
+624 WVKANGTSMATP

-662 DIIKESTD
+662 EIIEHSTE
-670 TDEFTQKAGIRAGYG
+670 TDEFTQKAGIRAGHG
-685 KLNAYKGL
+685 KLNAYKGIL
-693 LKVLGLP
+693 YVLGLP

-715 FRIADGLLY
+715 FRMADSRLY

-736 YNLSGTIV
+736 YNLSGAIV
-744 RQSQVAG
+744 RQTQVAG
-751 GAVSLDG
+751 GSISLDG
-758 LQSGVYA
+758 LQRGVYA

>member
-1 MYKEKKFFGLLALLL
+1 
-16 MGCGSMVAQSKLA
+16 
-29 PMVSAYV
+29 
-36 QQAKT
+36 
-41 KRAASAEEQK
+41 
-51 PGLFM
+51 
-56 VNVQADAN
+56 
-64 PDEVSGQ
+64 
-71 IAGMGAEV
+71 
-79 KAAMGHMLM
+79 
-88 VAATAEQL
+88 
-96 PEIARLEG
+96 
-104 VLNIAKGTK
+104 
-113 PLLKLDK
+113 
-120 SRQVTHADEVQN
+120 
-132 GTGEQLPQAYNGD
+132 
-145 GVIIGVID
+145 
-153 SGFDFTHP
+153 
-161 VFKDDK
+161 
-167 GNLRIKAVYMS
+167 
-178 GMTYTDGK
+178 
-186 GQKAVIDGKELDGT
+186 
-200 LFDTPEMILDTTQ
+200 
-213 LKQTNTFH
+213 
-221 GTHVA
+221 
-226 GCAAASPV
+226 
-234 ANVKGI
+234 
-240 ADGNLAGI
+240 
-248 APKAELILSETYADE
+248 
-263 QQNKKYEGGTTDPEV
+263 
-278 LNVINAMNYMEDYA
+278 
-292 KKAGKPLL
+292 
-300 VTMSMNTAVGPHDGT
+300 
-315 SAESLAYKNFCDKGN
+315 
-330 IMTIATGNEGGD
+330 MTIATGNEGGD

-355 LKVLFSRSNEYSV
+355 LKVLFYRSNEYSV
-368 INYLL
+368 INYLQ
-373 TNKPAKIRIFLYD
+373 TDKPAKIRIFLYD
-386 IVKKTEVATTEPH
+386 IAKKTEVATTNTYD
-399 LLENGID
+399 LVNGI
-406 SQAAISKEGEQA
+406 SSKAVISKDGEEA
-418 REDELSKDLLK
+418 DKDELSKDLLK
-429 LMKDGDGKSR
+429 LMKDSDGKSR
-439 YNNSGGA
+439 YYNSGGA

-472 TIGLMISSDTRLG
+472 SIGLMISSNTRLG
-485 VEMTANEPVE
+485 IEITANEPVE

-556 KKETVGDISKYTSYG
+556 KEETVGDISKYTSYG

-596 LSDEFNDVIAKQDFS
+596 LSDELNDVIAKQDFS
-611 KQFKGQTTPRSYR
+611 NQFKGQTTPRSYR
-624 WVRANGTSMATP
+624 WVKANGTSMATP

-662 DIIKESTD
+662 DIIKESTE
-670 TDEFTQKAGIRAGYG
+670 TDEFTRKAGIRAGYG

-715 FRIADGLLY
+715 FRIAHGRLY

-758 LQSGVYA
+758 LQPGVYA

>member
-1 MYKEKKFFGLLALLL
+1 MYKQKKFFGLLALLL
-16 MGCGSMVAQSKLA
+16 MGCGSMLAQSKLA

-186 GQKAVIDGKELDGT
+186 GKKAVIDGKELDGT

-315 SAESLAYKNFCDKGN
+315 SAESLAYKYFCDKGN
-330 IMTIATGNEGGD
+330 IMTIATGNEGSEK
-342 NCHVHKTIDANHP
+342 CHVHKTIDANHP

-373 TNKPAKIRIFLYD
+373 TDKHVKIRIFLYD
-386 IVKKTEVATTEPH
+386 IEKKTEVATTNTHE
-399 LLENGID
+399 LVNGID
-406 SQAAISKEGEQA
+406 SQAAISKEGEEA
-418 REDELSKDLLK
+418 RKDELSKDLLK
-429 LMKDGDGKSR
+429 LMKDSESKSR

-472 TIGLMISSDTRLG
+472 SIGTINSSDIRLG
-485 VEMTANEPVE
+485 IEMTANEPVE

-550 GKPEAD
+550 EKPTTDAR
-556 KKETVGDISKYTSYG
+556 ETVGNISRYTSYG
-571 VDYAGHQHPFV
+571 IDYAGHQHPFV
-582 LTPGNCIYS
+582 VTPGHCIYS

-596 LSDEFNDVIAKQDFS
+596 MDDEFNDVIADQNFS
-611 KQFKGQTTPRSYR
+611 NQFKGQTTPRSYR
-624 WVRANGTSMATP
+624 WVKANGTSMATP

-662 DIIKESTD
+662 EIIEHSTD
-670 TDEFTQKAGIRAGYG
+670 TDEFTQKAGIRAGHG
-685 KLNAYKGL
+685 KLNAYKGIL
-693 LKVLGLP
+693 YVLGLP

-715 FRIADGLLY
+715 FRMADSRLY

-736 YNLSGTIV
+736 YNLSGAIV
-744 RQSQVAG
+744 RQTQVAG
-751 GAVSLDG
+751 GSISLDG
-758 LQSGVYA
+758 LQRGVYA

>member
-1 MYKEKKFFGLLALLL
+1 MNRTIKYLLALLL
-16 MGCGSMVAQSKLA
+16 MDGGSMMAQNKLD

-41 KRAASAEEQK
+41 RRAAAAEEQK

-56 VNVQADAN
+56 VNVQAHAD
-64 PDEVSGQ
+64 PDEVSTQ
-71 IAGMGAEV
+71 ITEKGAEV
-79 KAAMGHMLM
+79 KAAMGRMLM
-88 VAATAEQL
+88 VAARAELLTA
-96 PEIARLEG
+96 IAQLEG
-104 VLNIAKGTK
+104 VANIAIGTK

-120 SRQVTHADEVQN
+120 SRQATHTDEVQS

-153 SGFDFTHP
+153 SGFDCTHP
-161 VFKDDK
+161 VFKDEN

-178 GMTYTDGK
+178 GMTYTEGK
-186 GQKAVIDGKELDGT
+186 GKKAVIDGKEVDGS
-200 LFDTPEMILDTTQ
+200 LFDTPEMILDTLQ

-226 GCAAASPV
+226 GCAAASPKP
-234 ANVKGI
+234 NVKGI
-240 ADGNLAGI
+240 AGGSLAGI
-248 APKAELILSETYADE
+248 APKAELIFSETYGDE
-263 QQNKKYEGGTTDPEV
+263 QQNKKYEGSTTNVEV
-278 LNVINAMNYMEDYA
+278 LNVVNAMNYMEEYA
-292 KKAGKPLL
+292 KKAGKPLI
-300 VTMSMNTAVGPHDGT
+300 VTMSMNTAVGTHDGT
-315 SAESLAYKNFCDKGN
+315 SAESLAYKYFCDRGN
-330 IMTIATGNEGGD
+330 IMTIASGNEGGEK
-342 NCHVHKTIDANHP
+342 CHVHKTIDADHP
-355 LKVLFSRSNEYSV
+355 LKVLLSRGNSYSF

-373 TNKPAKIRIFLYD
+373 TDKLTKIRIFLYD
-386 IVKKTEVATTEPH
+386 IAKKTEVATTNTYK
-399 LLENGID
+399 LENGIN
-406 SQAAISKEGEQA
+406 SISKDGEEA
-418 REDELSKDLLK
+418 EKDDLSKDLLK
-429 LMKDGDGKSR
+429 LMKDSEGKSR
-439 YNNSGGA
+439 YYNSGGA

-462 TRHVTSTTIQ
+462 TRLLTTTTIQ
-472 TIGLMISSDTRLG
+472 AIGTIISSDIRLG
-485 VEMTANEPVE
+485 VEITANESIE

-501 SNSGGG
+501 SNSGN
-507 EFENVEGFDK
+507 EFEDAEGFDK

-538 WTANNLVVDEPG
+538 WSANNLIVSEPG
-550 GKPEAD
+550 EKPTTD
-556 KKETVGDISKYTSYG
+556 GKETVGEISRYTSYG
-571 VDYAGHQHPFV
+571 TDYAGHQHPFV
-582 LTPGNCIYS
+582 VTPGNCVYS

-596 LSDEFNDVIAKQDFS
+596 MDDELNDVIADQNFS
-611 KQFKGQTTPRSYR
+611 NQFKGQTTPRSYR
-624 WVRANGTSMATP
+624 WVKANGTSMATP

-662 DIIKESTD
+662 EIIEHSTD
-670 TDEFTQKAGIRAGYG
+670 TDEFTQKAGIRAGHG
-685 KLNAYKGL
+685 KLNAYKGIL
-693 LKVLGLP
+693 YVLGLP

-715 FRIADGLLY
+715 FRIADGRLY

-744 RQSQVAG
+744 RQSQVTG

-758 LQSGVYA
+758 LQPGVYA

>member
-1 MYKEKKFFGLLALLL
+1 
-16 MGCGSMVAQSKLA
+16 
-29 PMVSAYV
+29 
-36 QQAKT
+36 
-41 KRAASAEEQK
+41 
-51 PGLFM
+51 
-56 VNVQADAN
+56 
-64 PDEVSGQ
+64 
-71 IAGMGAEV
+71 
-79 KAAMGHMLM
+79 
-88 VAATAEQL
+88 
-96 PEIARLEG
+96 
-104 VLNIAKGTK
+104 
-113 PLLKLDK
+113 
-120 SRQVTHADEVQN
+120 
-132 GTGEQLPQAYNGD
+132 
-145 GVIIGVID
+145 
-153 SGFDFTHP
+153 
-161 VFKDDK
+161 
-167 GNLRIKAVYMS
+167 MS
-178 GMTYTDGK
+178 GMTYTEGR
-186 GQKAVIDGKELDGT
+186 GNKAVVDGKELEGT
-200 LFDTPEMILDTTQ
+200 LFDIPEMILDTTQ

-234 ANVKGI
+234 ANVKGT
-240 ADGNLAGI
+240 AGGHLAGI

-263 QQNKKYEGGTTDPEV
+263 QQNKKYEEGTTDPEV

-315 SAESLAYKNFCDKGN
+315 SAESLAYKYFCDRGN

-368 INYLL
+368 INYLQ
-373 TNKPAKIRIFLYD
+373 TDKPAKIRIFLYD
-386 IVKKTEVATTEPH
+386 IAKKTEVATTNTYD
-399 LLENGID
+399 LVNGI
-406 SQAAISKEGEQA
+406 SSKAAISKDGEDA
-418 REDELSKDLLK
+418 EKDELSKDLLK
-429 LMKDGDGKSR
+429 LMKDSEGKSR
-439 YNNSGGA
+439 YYNSGGA

-462 TRHVTSTTIQ
+462 TRHVTTTTIQ
-472 TIGLMISSDTRLG
+472 SIGLMISSDIRLG
-485 VEMTANEPVE
+485 IEMTANEPIE

-556 KKETVGDISKYTSYG
+556 EKETVGDISKYTSYG

-662 DIIKESTD
+662 DIIKESTE

-715 FRIADGLLY
+715 FRIADGRLY

-758 LQSGVYA
+758 LQPGVYA

>member
-1 MYKEKKFFGLLALLL
+1 MYKGKKIFGLLALLL

-186 GQKAVIDGKELDGT
+186 GKKAVIDGKELDGT

-234 ANVKGI
+234 ANVKGT
-240 ADGNLAGI
+240 AGGHLAGI

-315 SAESLAYKNFCDKGN
+315 SAESLAYKYFCDKGN
-330 IMTIATGNEGGD
+330 IMTIATGNEGSEK
-342 NCHVHKTIDANHP
+342 CHVHKTIDANHP

-373 TNKPAKIRIFLYD
+373 TDKHVKIRIFLYD
-386 IVKKTEVATTEPH
+386 IEKKTEVATTNTHE
-399 LLENGID
+399 LVNGID
-406 SQAAISKEGEQA
+406 SQAAISKEGEEA
-418 REDELSKDLLK
+418 RKDELSKDLLK
-429 LMKDGDGKSR
+429 LMKDRDGKSR

-472 TIGLMISSDTRLG
+472 SIGTINSSDIRLG
-485 VEMTANEPVE
+485 IEMTANEPVE

-550 GKPEAD
+550 EKPTTDAR
-556 KKETVGDISKYTSYG
+556 ETVGNISRYTSYG
-571 VDYAGHQHPFV
+571 IDYAGHHHPFV
-582 LTPGNCIYS
+582 VTPGHCIYS

-596 LSDEFNDVIAKQDFS
+596 MDDEFNDVIADQNFS
-611 KQFKGQTTPRSYR
+611 NQFKGQTTPRSYR
-624 WVRANGTSMATP
+624 WVKANGTSMATP

-662 DIIKESTD
+662 EIIEHSTD
-670 TDEFTQKAGIRAGYG
+670 TDEFTQKAGIRAGHG
-685 KLNAYKGL
+685 KLNAYKGIL
-693 LKVLGLP
+693 YVLGLP
-700 TAISELSQHQPQGMT
+700 TAISELSQHQPQGVT
-715 FRIADGLLY
+715 FRMADSRLY

-736 YNLSGTIV
+736 YNLSGAIV
-744 RQSQVAG
+744 RQTQVAG
-751 GAVSLDG
+751 GSISLDG
-758 LQSGVYA
+758 LQRGVYA

>member
-1 MYKEKKFFGLLALLL
+1 MKRTMICLMALLL
-16 MGCGSMVAQSKLA
+16 MGGGSMMAQNKLA
-29 PMVSAYV
+29 PMVSSYV

-41 KRAASAEEQK
+41 RRAAAAGEQK

-56 VNVQADAN
+56 VRVQPDAN

-71 IAGMGAEV
+71 IVGMGAEV
-79 KAAMGHMLM
+79 KAAMDHMLM

-96 PEIARLEG
+96 QEIAQLEG
-104 VLNIAKGTK
+104 VLNIAKGSK

-167 GNLRIKAVYMS
+167 GNLRIKAAYMS
-178 GMTYTDGK
+178 GMTYTEGRGK
-186 GQKAVIDGKELDGT
+186 KAVVDGKELEGT
-200 LFDTPEMILDTTQ
+200 LFDTPEMILDTLQ

-240 ADGNLAGI
+240 ADGHLAGI
-248 APKAELILSETYADE
+248 APKAELIMSETYGDE
-263 QQNKKYEGGTTDPEV
+263 QQKKKYEGSTTDVEV
-278 LNVINAMNYMEDYA
+278 LNVVNAMNYMEDYA
-292 KKAGKPLL
+292 KKAGKPLI
-300 VTMSMNTAVGPHDGT
+300 VTMSMNTAAGPHDGT
-315 SAESLAYKNFCDKGN
+315 SAESLAYKYFCDKGN

-355 LKVLFSRSNEYSV
+355 LKVLLGRDKEFGF

-386 IVKKTEVATTEPH
+386 IAKKTEVATTNTYE
-399 LLENGID
+399 LVNGIN
-406 SQAAISKEGEQA
+406 SQAAISKDGEEA
-418 REDELSKDLLK
+418 EEDELSKDLLK
-429 LMKDGDGKSR
+429 LMKDSEGKSR
-439 YNNSGGA
+439 YYNSGGA

-462 TRHVTSTTIQ
+462 TRHLTSTTIQ
-472 TIGLMISSDTRLG
+472 SIGTIISSDIRLG
-485 VEMTANEPVE
+485 VEITANESIE

-538 WTANNLVVDEPG
+538 WTANNLVVDKPG
-550 GKPEAD
+550 EKPEPD
-556 KKETVGDISKYTSYG
+556 KKETIGDISKYTSYG
-571 VDYAGHQHPFV
+571 IDYAGHQHPFV
-582 LTPGNCIYS
+582 VTPGNCVYS

-596 LSDEFNDVIAKQDFS
+596 VDDEFNDVIADQNFS
-611 KQFKGQTTPRSYR
+611 NQFKGQTTPRSYR
-624 WVRANGTSMATP
+624 WVKSNGTSMATP

-670 TDEFTQKAGIRAGYG
+670 TDEFTQKAGIRAGHG
-685 KLNAYKGL
+685 KLNAYKGIL
-693 LKVLGLP
+693 YVLGLP

-715 FRIADGLLY
+715 FRIADGRLY

-744 RQSQVAG
+744 RQSQVTG

-758 LQSGVYA
+758 LQPGVYA

>member
-1 MYKEKKFFGLLALLL
+1 MYKGKKIFGLLALLL

-186 GQKAVIDGKELDGT
+186 GKKAVIDGKELDGT

-234 ANVKGI
+234 ANVKGT
-240 ADGNLAGI
+240 AGGHLAGI

-315 SAESLAYKNFCDKGN
+315 SAESLAYKYFCDKGN
-330 IMTIATGNEGGD
+330 IMTIATGNEGSEK
-342 NCHVHKTIDANHP
+342 CHVHKTIDANHP

-373 TNKPAKIRIFLYD
+373 TDKPTKIRIFLYD
-386 IVKKTEVATTEPH
+386 IVKKTEVATTKTH
-399 LLENGID
+399 LLANGID

-418 REDELSKDLLK
+418 RKDELSKDLLK

-472 TIGLMISSDTRLG
+472 TIGLLNSSDTRLG

-501 SNSGGG
+501 SNSGGA

-550 GKPEAD
+550 EKPTTDAR
-556 KKETVGDISKYTSYG
+556 ETVGNISRYTSYG
-571 VDYAGHQHPFV
+571 IDYAGHQHPFV
-582 LTPGNCIYS
+582 VTPGHCIYS

-596 LSDEFNDVIAKQDFS
+596 MDDEFNDVIADQNFS
-611 KQFKGQTTPRSYR
+611 NQFKGQTTPRSYR
-624 WVRANGTSMATP
+624 WVKANGTSMATP

-662 DIIKESTD
+662 EIIEHSTE
-670 TDEFTQKAGIRAGYG
+670 TDEFTQKAGIRAGHG
-685 KLNAYKGL
+685 KLNAYKGIL
-693 LKVLGLP
+693 YVLGLP
-700 TAISELSQHQPQGMT
+700 TAISELSQHQPQGVT
-715 FRIADGLLY
+715 FRMADSRLY

-736 YNLSGTIV
+736 YNLSGAIV
-744 RQSQVAG
+744 RQTQVAG
-751 GAVSLDG
+751 GSISLDG
-758 LQSGVYA
+758 LQRGVYA

>member
-1 MYKEKKFFGLLALLL
+1 MKRTMKCLLTLLL
-16 MGCGSMVAQSKLA
+16 MGGGSMMAQNKLA
-29 PMVSAYV
+29 P
-36 QQAKT
+36 
-41 KRAASAEEQK
+41 
-51 PGLFM
+51 
-56 VNVQADAN
+56 DAN
-64 PDEVSGQ
+64 LDEVSGQ
-71 IAGMGAEV
+71 IAGLGAEV
-79 KAAMGHMLM
+79 KAAMGWMLM

-104 VLNIAKGTK
+104 VTNIAIGSK

-120 SRQVTHADEVQN
+120 SRQATHTDEVQS
-132 GTGEQLPQAYNGD
+132 GTGQQLPQAYNGE

-167 GNLRIKAVYMS
+167 GNLRIKAAFMP
-178 GMTYTDGK
+178 GMTYTEGK
-186 GQKAVIDGKELDGT
+186 GKKAVVNGKELEGT
-200 LFDTPEMILDTTQ
+200 LFDTPDMILDTLQ
-213 LKQTNTFH
+213 LKQTSTFH

-234 ANVKGI
+234 ASVKGT
-240 ADGNLAGI
+240 AGGHLAGI

-315 SAESLAYKNFCDKGN
+315 SAESLAYKYFCDRGN

-355 LKVLFSRSNEYSV
+355 LKVLFSRSNEYTV
-368 INYLL
+368 INYLQ
-373 TNKPAKIRIFLYD
+373 TDKPAKIRIFLYD
-386 IVKKTEVATTEPH
+386 IAKKTEVATTNTYE
-399 LLENGID
+399 LVNGIN
-406 SQAAISKEGEQA
+406 SQAAISKDGEEA
-418 REDELSKDLLK
+418 EKDDLSKDLLK

-439 YNNSGGA
+439 YYNSGGA

-462 TRHVTSTTIQ
+462 TRHLTSTTIQ
-472 TIGLMISSDTRLG
+472 SIGTIISSDIRLG
-485 VEMTANEPVE
+485 VEITANESIE

-538 WTANNLVVDEPG
+538 WTANNLVVDKPG
-550 GKPEAD
+550 EKPEPD

-571 VDYAGHQHPFV
+571 IDYAGHQHPFV
-582 LTPGNCIYS
+582 VTPGNCVYS

-596 LSDEFNDVIAKQDFS
+596 VDDEFNDVIAKQDFS
-611 KQFKGQTTPRSYR
+611 NQFKGQTTPRSYR
-624 WVRANGTSMATP
+624 WVKSDGTSMATP

-662 DIIKESTD
+662 EIIEHSTD
-670 TDEFTQKAGIRAGYG
+670 TDEFTQKA
-685 KLNAYKGL
+685 KGL

-715 FRIADGLLY
+715 FRIADGRLY
-724 AEGAEDG
+724 AEGAEEG
-731 TAVTL
+731 TPVTL

-744 RQSQVAG
+744 RQSLVTG
-751 GAVSLDG
+751 GSISLDG
-758 LQSGVYA
+758 LQPGVYA

>member
-1 MYKEKKFFGLLALLL
+1 MALLL
-16 MGCGSMVAQSKLA
+16 MGGGSMMAQNKLA
-29 PMVSAYV
+29 PMVSSYV

-41 KRAASAEEQK
+41 RRAAAAGEQK

-56 VNVQADAN
+56 VRVQPDAN

-71 IAGMGAEV
+71 IVGMGAEV
-79 KAAMGHMLM
+79 KAAMDHMLM

-96 PEIARLEG
+96 QEIAQLEG
-104 VLNIAKGTK
+104 VLNIAKGSK

-167 GNLRIKAVYMS
+167 GNLRIKAAYMS
-178 GMTYTDGK
+178 GMTYTEGRGK
-186 GQKAVIDGKELDGT
+186 KAVVDGKELEGT
-200 LFDTPEMILDTTQ
+200 LFDTPEMILDTLQ

-240 ADGNLAGI
+240 ADGHLAGI
-248 APKAELILSETYADE
+248 APKAELIMSETYGDE
-263 QQNKKYEGGTTDPEV
+263 QQKKKYEGSTTDVEV
-278 LNVINAMNYMEDYA
+278 LNVVNAMNYMEDYA
-292 KKAGKPLL
+292 KKAGKPLI
-300 VTMSMNTAVGPHDGT
+300 VTMSMNTAAGPHDGT
-315 SAESLAYKNFCDKGN
+315 SAESLAYKYFCDKGN

-355 LKVLFSRSNEYSV
+355 LKVLLGRDKEFGF

-386 IVKKTEVATTEPH
+386 IAKKTEVATTNTYE
-399 LLENGID
+399 LVNGIN
-406 SQAAISKEGEQA
+406 SQAAISKDGEEA
-418 REDELSKDLLK
+418 EEDELSKDLLK
-429 LMKDGDGKSR
+429 LMKDSEGKSR
-439 YNNSGGA
+439 YYNSGGA

-472 TIGLMISSDTRLG
+472 SIGTIISSDIRLG
-485 VEMTANEPVE
+485 VEITANESIE

-538 WTANNLVVDEPG
+538 WTANNLVVDKPG
-550 GKPEAD
+550 EKPEPD
-556 KKETVGDISKYTSYG
+556 KKETIGDISKYTSYG
-571 VDYAGHQHPFV
+571 IDYAGHQHPFV
-582 LTPGNCIYS
+582 VTPGNCVYS

-596 LSDEFNDVIAKQDFS
+596 VDDEFNDVIADQNFS
-611 KQFKGQTTPRSYR
+611 NQFKGQTTPRSYR
-624 WVRANGTSMATP
+624 WVKSNGTSMATP
-636 IAAGIIA
+636 VAAGIIA

-662 DIIKESTD
+662 EIIEHSTD
-670 TDEFTQKAGIRAGYG
+670 TDEFTQKAGIRAGHG
-685 KLNAYKGL
+685 KLNAYKGIL
-693 LKVLGLP
+693 YVLGLP

-715 FRIADGLLY
+715 FRIADGRLY

-744 RQSQVAG
+744 RQSQVTG

-758 LQSGVYA
+758 LQPGVYA

>member
-1 MYKEKKFFGLLALLL
+1 MKRTMKCLLTLLL
-16 MGCGSMVAQSKLA
+16 MGGGSMMAQNKLA
-29 PMVSAYV
+29 PMVSSYV

-41 KRAASAEEQK
+41 RRAAAEEQK
-51 PGLFM
+51 HGLFM
-56 VNVQADAN
+56 VRVQPDAN

-71 IAGMGAEV
+71 IAGLGAEV
-79 KAAMGHMLM
+79 KAAMGWMLM

-104 VLNIAKGTK
+104 VTNIAIGSK

-120 SRQVTHADEVQN
+120 SRQATHTDEVQS
-132 GTGEQLPQAYNGD
+132 GTGQQLPQAYNGE

-167 GNLRIKAVYMS
+167 GNLRIKAAFMP
-178 GMTYTDGK
+178 GMTYTEGK
-186 GQKAVIDGKELDGT
+186 GKKAVVNGKELEGT
-200 LFDTPEMILDTTQ
+200 LFDTPDMILDTLQ
-213 LKQTNTFH
+213 LKQTSTFH

-234 ANVKGI
+234 ASVKGT
-240 ADGNLAGI
+240 AGGHLAGI
-248 APKAELILSETYADE
+248 APKAELIMSETYGDE
-263 QQNKKYEGGTTDPEV
+263 QQKKKYEGSTTDVEV
-278 LNVINAMNYMEDYA
+278 LNVVNAMNYMEEYA
-292 KKAGKPLL
+292 KKAGKPLI
-300 VTMSMNTAVGPHDGT
+300 VTMSMNTAAGPHDGT
-315 SAESLAYKNFCDKGN
+315 SAESLVYKDFCDRGN
-330 IMTIATGNEGGD
+330 IMTIASGNEGSEK
-342 NCHVHKTIDANHP
+342 CHVHKTIDADHP
-355 LKVLFSRSNEYSV
+355 LKVLLGRDKEFGF

-373 TNKPAKIRIFLYD
+373 TDKHAKIRIFLYD
-386 IVKKTEVATTEPH
+386 IAKKTEVATTNTHE
-399 LLENGID
+399 LVNGIN
-406 SQAAISKEGEQA
+406 SQAAISKDGEEA
-418 REDELSKDLLK
+418 EKDELSKDLLK
-429 LMKDGDGKSR
+429 LMKDSEGKSR
-439 YNNSGGA
+439 YYNSGGA

-462 TRHVTSTTIQ
+462 TRHLTSTTIQ
-472 TIGLMISSDTRLG
+472 SIGTIISSDIRLG
-485 VEMTANEPVE
+485 VEITANESIE

-501 SNSGGG
+501 SNSGG
-507 EFENVEGFDK
+507 EFEDAEGFDK

-538 WTANNLVVDEPG
+538 WTANNLVVDKPG
-550 GKPEAD
+550 EKPEPD

-571 VDYAGHQHPFV
+571 IDYAGHQHPFV
-582 LTPGNCIYS
+582 VTPGNCVYS

-596 LSDEFNDVIAKQDFS
+596 VDDEFNDVIAKQDFS
-611 KQFKGQTTPRSYR
+611 NQFKGQTTPRSYR
-624 WVRANGTSMATP
+624 WVKSDGTSMATP

-662 DIIKESTD
+662 EIIKESTD

-715 FRIADGLLY
+715 FRIADGRLY
-724 AEGAEDG
+724 VEGAKDG

-736 YNLSGTIV
+736 YNLSGTVV

-751 GAVSLDG
+751 DAVSLDG
-758 LQSGVYA
+758 LQPGVYA